1 MRQFLRHIAISTMLV
16 TSLGLSMPVFAE
28 KMICRQMMVLDNL
41 FTSLQE
47 LDDQGD
53 VSRIVAEIWTRWST
67 HPSEQS
73 ITARLNRG
81 VAMMNQG
88 DYVHAEG
95 LFSDIIAED
104 PNFAEAWNKRATL
117 YYIQGKFAESRY
129 DIAQTLIREP
139 RHFGAL
145 SGLGLIELSSGN
157 YEAALRAYEQAA
169 EVNPHMTQA
178 NEMIKTLNE
187 KATWPRSLD
196 LILIH

>member
-1 MRQFLRHIAISTMLV
+1 MRRLFV
-16 TSLGLSMPVFAE
+16 TSALVISLHHAVPALA
-28 KMICRQMMVLDNL
+28 QTDDAVLDNL
-41 FTSLQE
+41 FSTLQE
-47 LDDQGD
+47 LDDKGD

-104 PNFAEAWNKRATL
+104 PAFAEAWNKRATL

-178 NEMIKTLNE
+178 NEMIKTLSE
-187 KATWPRSLD
+187 KLRGLAL
-196 LILIH
+196 